1 MKRNSQVKIVKRRL
15 LKGHSISSLDAT
27 LRFGITRLSARI
39 KNLKDAGFIISDYWA
54 GKGQSKFKQY
64 FIKEENL

>member
-1 MKRNSQVKIVKRRL
+1 MKRDSQVKIVKRHL
-15 LKGHSISSLDAT
+15 LKGFAINSMQAILNYK
-27 LRFGITRLSARI
+27 ITRLSARI
-39 KNLKDAGFIISDYWA
+39 RNLKDAGFIIDSFWA